1 MGRIGPFTVESAME
15 TMVGQRVLSY
25 LRQIVIYVKSKGPIT
40 GNYPGRGYGQAG
52 VTGSQ
57 SEPDRPSGADA

>member
-1 MGRIGPFTVESAME
+1 ME